1 MNAKQVGAG
10 SYSIN
15 RRKVFGTLAA
25 ATADYYQPFAR
36 ISAAW
41 RPIIDLSLFRIIP
54 ITETPFVEMDLGILW
69 QEGLSAQL
77 SRTPPSITSSA
88 PVILLDSS

>member
-1 MNAKQVGAG
+1 MAIAG
-10 SYSIN
+10 GDQLLTCPYFES
-15 RRKVFGTLAA
+15 
-25 ATADYYQPFAR
+25 
-36 ISAAW
+36 
-41 RPIIDLSLFRIIP
+41 LSLFRIIP